1 MISEKDKMTT
11 ITIAG
16 NENDKGAVVAVYSLN
31 RTNTASTISVT
42 SRKARTI
49 FLRVMALISIFLQ
62 IRKIIGD

>member
-16 NENDKGAVVAVYSLN
+16 NENYKGAVVAVYRLN

-49 FLRVMALISIFLQ
+49 FCV
-62 IRKIIGD
+62 